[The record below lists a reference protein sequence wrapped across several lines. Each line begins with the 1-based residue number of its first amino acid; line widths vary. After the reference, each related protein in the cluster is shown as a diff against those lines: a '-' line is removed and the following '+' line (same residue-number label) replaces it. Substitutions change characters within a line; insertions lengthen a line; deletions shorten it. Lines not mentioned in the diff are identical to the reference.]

1 MRRHAAEAFAMTALA
16 FKSSAPLTFGV
27 ELELMLVNTHDFN
40 LAPDADDLLRRIER
54 DAPEGELKPEITQSM
69 VEINTSVH
77 ERYPELLAE
86 LRATRDVL
94 AGHARKMNVAIAG
107 GGTHPFQKW
116 SDRKIYPTE
125 RFLSVSEKYGF
136 LAKQFTVFGQHVHIG
151 CASADDAIY
160 LTHALA
166 RYVPHFIAL
175 AASSPFYQGVD
186 TAFDSSRLSIV
197 NAFPLSGTMPL
208 VRSWS
213 AFDEYYQ
220 RMLGLG
226 IVASMKDFYWDIR
239 PKPEY
244 GTVEVRVCDTPLTV
258 DRAAQIA
265 AFVQA
270 LARWLW
276 EERAVEITPDLYLAH
291 SYNRFQACR
300 HGFAGTLVDAAT
312 GRARPLAQ
320 DLRETLETLAPHA
333 QMLGSREAFA
343 ALAETLEQGNDA
355 AWLRRTFAE
364 TGTLTDVVRRQAAR
378 WAAGA

>member
-1 MRRHAAEAFAMTALA
+1 MPELLFA
-16 FKSSAPLTFGV
+16 SSAALSIGV
-27 ELELMLVNTHDFN
+27 ELELMLVNTRDYN
-40 LAPDADDLLRRIER
+40 LAPDADDLLRRATRE
-54 DAPEGELKPEITQSM
+54 APGGELKPEITQSM

-86 LRATRDVL
+86 LQGTRDVL
-94 AGHARKMNVAIAG
+94 ARHARKMNVAIAG

-151 CASADDAIY
+151 CPTANDAIY
-160 LTHALA
+160 LNHALI

-208 VRSWS
+208 VDSWD
-213 AFDEYYQ
+213 AFNRYYD
-220 RMLGLG
+220 RMFGLG

-244 GTVEVRVCDTPLTV
+244 GTVEIRVCDTPLTV

-265 AFVQA
+265 AFAQA
-270 LARWLW
+270 LARWLF
-276 EERAVEITPDLYLAH
+276 EARPVEVTPDLYLTH
-291 SYNRFQACR
+291 SHNRFQACR
-300 HGFAGTLVDAAT
+300 HGFAGTLIDAAS
-312 GRARPLAQ
+312 GRARSIAD
-320 DLRETLETLAPHA
+320 DLREVLRALEPHA
-333 QMLGSREAFA
+333 RILGSQHAFS
-343 ALAETLEQGNDA
+343 ALRTTVDQGNHA
-355 AWLRRTFAE
+355 AWLRQAFAE
-364 TGTLTDVVRRQAAR
+364 TGTLTDVVRRQAEF
-378 WAAGA
+378 WASP

>member
-1 MRRHAAEAFAMTALA
+1 MTELA
-16 FKSSAPLTFGV
+16 FKASSALTFGV
-27 ELELMLVNTHDFN
+27 ELELMLVNTRDFN
-40 LAPDADDLLRRIER
+40 LAPDADDLLRRITRE
-54 DAPEGELKPEITQSM
+54 APGGELKPEITQSM
-69 VEINTSVH
+69 VEINSSVH

-86 LRATRDVL
+86 LEGTRDVL

-160 LTHALA
+160 LTHALI
-166 RYVPHFIAL
+166 RYVPHLIAL

-213 AFDEYYQ
+213 EFNRYYDK
-220 RMLGLG
+220 MLALG
-226 IVASMKDFYWDIR
+226 IIRSMKDFYWDIR

-244 GTVEVRVCDTPLTV
+244 GTVEIRVCDTPLSV
-258 DRAAQIA
+258 ERAAQIA
-265 AFVQA
+265 AFAQA

-276 EERAVEITPDLYLAH
+276 EERTLDVTPDTYLAH
-291 SYNRFQACR
+291 SHNRFQACR
-300 HGFAGTLVDAAT
+300 HGFAGTLIDAAT
-312 GRARPLAQ
+312 GGTRTIGD
-320 DLRETLETLAPHA
+320 DLRALLDTLAPHA
-333 QMLGSREAFA
+333 QMLESQPAFA
-343 ALAETLEQGNDA
+343 ALGETIDGGNHA
-355 AWLRRTFAE
+355 AWLRRAFAE
-364 TGTLTDVVRRQAAR
+364 TGTLQDVVRRQSEL
-378 WAAGA
+378 WAAAD

>member
-1 MRRHAAEAFAMTALA
+1 MPELTFT
-16 FKSSAPLTFGV
+16 SSAALTFGV
-27 ELELMLVNTHDFN
+27 ELELMLVNTRDFN
-40 LAPDADDLLRRIER
+40 LANEADDLLRRIVR
-54 DAPEGELKPEITQSM
+54 DAPQGELKPELTQSM
-69 VEINTSVH
+69 IEINTQVH
-77 ERYPELLAE
+77 ERYPALVAE
-86 LRATRDVL
+86 LGATRDVL
-94 AGHARKMNVAIAG
+94 AGHARKMNVALAG

-116 SDRKIYPTE
+116 SDRKIYPNE

-160 LTHALA
+160 LTHALI
-166 RYVPHFIAL
+166 RYAPHFIAL

-213 AFDEYYQ
+213 EFNRYYD
-220 RMLGLG
+220 RMYDLG
-226 IVASMKDFYWDIR
+226 IVRSMKDFYWDIR

-244 GTVEVRVCDTPLTV
+244 GTVEIRVCDTPLTV

-265 AFVQA
+265 AFAQA

-276 EERAVEITPDLYLAH
+276 EERPIDVGPDIYLTH

-300 HGFAGTLVDAAT
+300 HGFSGMLIDAAT
-312 GRARPLAQ
+312 GRSRPLGD
-320 DLRETLETLAPHA
+320 DLRDTLEALVPHA
-333 QMLGSREAFA
+333 QMLGSQEALE
-343 ALAETLEQGNDA
+343 ALDATIDAGNDA
-355 AWLRRTFAE
+355 AWLRRAFAE
-364 TGTLTDVVRRQAAR
+364 TSTLTDVVRRQASL
-378 WAAGA
+378 WMAG

>member
-1 MRRHAAEAFAMTALA
+1 MTTLT
-16 FKSSAPLTFGV
+16 FKSSAALTFGV
-27 ELELMLVNTHDFN
+27 ELELMLVNTRDFN
-40 LAPDADDLLRRIER
+40 LAPDADDLLRRSTR
-54 DAPEGELKPEITQSM
+54 DVPQGELKPELTQSM
-69 VEINTSVH
+69 IEINTSVH
-77 ERYPELLAE
+77 ERYPPLLAE

-94 AGHARKMNVAIAG
+94 AGHARKMNVALAG

-116 SDRKIYPTE
+116 SDRKIYPNE

-160 LTHALA
+160 LTHALI
-166 RYVPHFIAL
+166 RYLPHFIAL

-208 VRSWS
+208 VRSW
-213 AFDEYYQ
+213 AEFNRYYD

-226 IVASMKDFYWDIR
+226 IIRSMKDFYWDIR

-244 GTVEVRVCDTPLTV
+244 GTVEIRVCDTPLTV

-265 AFVQA
+265 AFAQA

-276 EERAVEITPDLYLAH
+276 EERSVEITPDIYLTH
-291 SYNRFQACR
+291 SHNRFQACR
-300 HGFAGTLVDAAT
+300 HGFAGTLIDATT
-312 GRARPLAQ
+312 GRARSLAD
-320 DLRETLETLAPHA
+320 DLGETLEMLAPHA
-333 QMLGSREAFA
+333 QMLDSQAAFA
-343 ALAETLEQGNDA
+343 ALAASVERGNHA
-355 AWLRRTFAE
+355 AWLRRAFAE
-364 TGTLTDVVRRQAAR
+364 TGTLPDVVRRQSEL
-378 WAAGA
+378 WAAAD